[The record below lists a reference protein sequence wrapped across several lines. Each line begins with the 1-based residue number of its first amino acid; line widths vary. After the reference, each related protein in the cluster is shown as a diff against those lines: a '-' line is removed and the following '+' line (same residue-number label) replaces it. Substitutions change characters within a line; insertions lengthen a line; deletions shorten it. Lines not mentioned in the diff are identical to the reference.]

1 MEFRT
6 IRPDEADEFLRLM
19 CSVFSL
25 DFERA
30 RGVFRSEPFFDVKS
44 KWAAVQNG
52 EILACLTTVPLH
64 FGIGGAIGIA
74 GVGTREDFRG
84 QGLASDLL
92 QTAVAAC
99 QEQSEGRALLFARDE
114 RIYARLGFE
123 VLDDVVVAPMGDPE
137 IEVVCPPAS
146 FNFVRAVYDRWAAE
160 HPLRLR
166 RDERRWNYWTWSS
179 KQPIKVGDGYYAME
193 SPRIREL
200 LPSYVGSA
208 TRDPQE
214 FFGLRSMVQALGL
227 VPPRATG
234 DLVLMGK
241 GFSEVP
247 RMFMTDQF

>member
-6 IRPDEADEFLRLM
+6 IRPDEADNFLRLM

-30 RGVFRSEPFFDVKS
+30 RAVFHSEPFFDVKS
-44 KWAAVQNG
+44 KWAAVFRG
-52 EILACLTTVPLH
+52 EILACLTTVPLR

-74 GVGTREDFRG
+74 GVGTREDARG
-84 QGLASDLL
+84 RGLASDLL
-92 QTAVAAC
+92 RTALAAC
-99 QEQSEGRALLFARDE
+99 HKECEGRALLFARDE

-123 VLDDVVVAPMGDPE
+123 VLDDVVAAPMGDPE
-137 IEVVCPPAS
+137 IKVDCPPAS
-146 FNFVRAVYDRWAAE
+146 FEFVRSTYDRWAAE

-166 RDERRWNYWTWSS
+166 RDDRRWRYWSWSS

-200 LPSYVGSA
+200 LPNYTGSI
-208 TRDPQE
+208 TRDRQE
-214 FFGLRSMVQALGL
+214 FYGLRSMVESMGL
-227 VPPRATG
+227 SSPATTG

-241 GFSEVP
+241 GFTEVP
-247 RMFMTDQF
+247 QMFMTDQF